1 MYNKMI
7 KEILN
12 CDDLIAEEVQEIMR
26 NDIFHSTLDWQTK
39 KEFEKGAKE
48 AFELYQVQQKLNLL
62 SNEMFKKPF
71 YFLAPEEINVLYEK
85 IGM

>member
-62 SNEMFKKPF
+62 SNEIYHFS
-71 YFLAPEEINVLYEK
+71 
-85 IGM
+85 